1 MIKIYGREFSLEN
14 LKEIVGKSN
23 SISECIRELGFTYDN
38 SKLRKLTLEVLLSN
52 NIDLSHFDNKIWHKN
67 KIKYPKITKICPVC
81 SKEFDTQ
88 QGHPREKETCS
99 HKCSNIH
106 FSDSRHS
113 DSANKKR
120 SNTMIEKSGIDP
132 TLKRVRINGHT
143 SIIYEF
149 TCKVCLSKFETK
161 KADQLCCSNK
171 CSSILRNQDPGYHEK
186 LSLAVQKRIAN
197 GTHKGWSSRS
207 KLEPSYAEKYVIG
220 LLNELNISY
229 TRELKISKWFIDFA
243 DSDRKLA
250 LEIDGKQH
258 NYPDRILSDNQ
269 KDSYLI
275 KNGWQVLRLKWKK
288 ITKEFRNELILNIT
302 SFFNI
307 NSKTAS

>member
-14 LKEIVGKSN
+14 LKEMVGKSN

-99 HKCSNIH
+99 HKCSNIY
-106 FSDSRHS
+106 FSNIRHTYE
-113 DSANKKR
+113 
-120 SNTMIEKSGIDP
+120 SN
-132 TLKRVRINGHT
+132 LKRAAALAKQPMIRICL
-143 SIIYEF
+143 F
-149 TCKVCLSKFETK
+149 CKKSFETK
-161 KADQLCCSNK
+161 RSRQFCCSNK
-171 CSSILRNQDPGYHEK
+171 CSISYRSQNPEYRKKLADSIK
-186 LSLAVQKRIAN
+186 KRIAN
-197 GTHKGWSSRS
+197 GTHKGWASRS
-207 KLEPSYAEKYVIG
+207 KLEPSYAEKYVIS
-220 LLNELNISY
+220 LLNELSIPY
-229 TRELKISKWFIDFA
+229 TRELKVGKWFLDF
-243 DSDRKLA
+243 SQIENKLA

-258 NYPDRILSDNQ
+258 LLPERKESDNKKDKFLVENGWRILRIQ
-269 KDSYLI
+269 
-275 KNGWQVLRLKWKK
+275 WKK

-307 NSKTAS
+307 NAKTASSA